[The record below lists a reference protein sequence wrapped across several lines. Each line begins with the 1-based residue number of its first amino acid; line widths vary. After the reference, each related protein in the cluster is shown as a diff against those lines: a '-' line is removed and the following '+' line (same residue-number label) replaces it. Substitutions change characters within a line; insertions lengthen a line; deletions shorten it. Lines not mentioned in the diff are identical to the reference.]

1 MFKPNLYFTPVNYD
15 ELYDVLE
22 KYPDNSR
29 IIGGGTTIYEL
40 AHKGLLSDINV
51 LIDLK
56 NLNLINIIKIN
67 NSLKIETSATFNQM
81 ENDSILTSST
91 SYSSIIDSL
100 KQIHPIQV
108 KNVATIGGTICASI
122 PFYDLPVSLVSSDS
136 KIIIS

>member
-91 SYSSIIDSL
+91 SYSSIIDSSL
-100 KQIHPIQV
+100 KILLSFKFFPNFFF
-108 KNVATIGGTICASI
+108 KDCNNPSRATIV
-122 PFYDLPVSLVSSDS
+122 PPLPG
-136 KIIIS
+136 